1 MEAEAINYAGAWTT
15 IIILAV
21 AFFLFLTEW
30 LPLVATAMLVPVA
43 LTVTGVLK
51 VGDAF
56 KDFANTWTLIFMF
69 MFMMGEALFRVG
81 FADKVGKWA
90 VEKGKGNEKMILLNI
105 MIVTAVLSGFLS
117 NTGTTICMLP
127 IILAVIAKAGFS
139 TRSFMMAVAFA

>member
-1 MEAEAINYAGAWTT
+1 MEQAAVNYTQAWIT
-15 IIILAV
+15 IAILAA
-21 AFFLFLTEW
+21 AFVLFLTEW
-30 LPLVATAMLVPVA
+30 FPLVATAMMVPVA

-90 VEKGKGNEKMILLNI
+90 VEKGKGKETLILLNI

-127 IILAVIAKAGFS
+127 IIL
-139 TRSFMMAVAFA
+139 